1 MKVLELF
8 FVRRNMRMKKQY
20 RKKLIIIYWFAQWK
34 FGKSEWCWFW
44 KHTHCVFCFSNAP
57 TKWVVCA
64 ECCFCP
70 SSWHHLLILK
80 TPPHQQMVSL
90 RRTETTNCAVTE
102 HNPHQQMCW
111 STKWVGRPD
120 CCFWHPFTFLVTP
133 ISTKWVTDPIS
144 GPGGRQGAPGGSE
157 LLPTPK
163 WVIKQ
168 QHNGSKPWSKVPKV
182 CPDPKGMV
190 LIHFWGVWGHLGA
203 LQQRYLVKM
212 Q

>member
-1 MKVLELF
+1 M
-8 FVRRNMRMKKQY
+8 
-20 RKKLIIIYWFAQWK
+20 QWK

-133 ISTKWVTDPIS
+133 TSTKWATDPICLWWS
-144 GPGGRQGAPGGSE
+144 PRPFEWSVHGKVNHYNRTKQKDLWMGPSVKFILAIINSVSQK
-157 LLPTPK
+157 K
-163 WVIKQ
+163 WAQNI
-168 QHNGSKPWSKVPKV
+168 N
-182 CPDPKGMV
+182 CPRD
-190 LIHFWGVWGHLGA
+190 
-203 LQQRYLVKM
+203 Y
-212 Q
+212 